1 MGFIQII
8 SFRTDRHEEFHAIEQ
23 EWLTAT
29 EGKRT
34 TLRELT
40 LVDRADPRHRVQV
53 EEFASYESAM
63 ENSNLPETQAAA
75 ERFAALT
82 DGGVEFTD
90 LDVESEYDVRRTLA
104 DGLREAHVTSTA
116 PPTVFAEDAT
126 FEGQFPH
133 QVVRVDGRPAIQA
146 LLQGDAP
153 SRTIER
159 WDVDTTSNG
168 FVVEYAYRTTGE
180 PSYLSIGVIVGAV
193 ERGRIS
199 RLLVTCGGSWDAA
212 AEASI
217 LGTGAG
223 MVTA

>member
-23 EWLTAT
+23 EWLAAT
-29 EGKRT
+29 EGRRT

-63 ENSNLPETQAAA
+63 ENSNLPETHAAA
-75 ERFAALT
+75 QRFAALT

-90 LDVESEYDVRRTLA
+90 LDVESEHDVRRTLA
-104 DGLREAHVTSTA
+104 DGLRDALATSSA
-116 PPTVFAEDAT
+116 PASLFADDVA

-133 QVVRVDGRPAIQA
+133 QVQHQSGRAA
-146 LLQGDAP
+146 VEAVLREEAP
-153 SRTIER
+153 GRTVER
-159 WDVDTTSNG
+159 WDVETTGNG
-168 FVVEYAYRTTGE
+168 FVVEYTYRTNGE
-180 PSYLSIGVIVGAV
+180 PSSLSIGVIVGAV

-199 RLLVTCGGSWDAA
+199 RLLVTCAGSWDAA
-212 AEASI
+212 AEERI
-217 LGTGAG
+217 LGTSAG

>member
-8 SFRTDRHEEFHAIEQ
+8 SFRTDRHEEFHAIEE
-23 EWLTAT
+23 EWLAAT

-53 EEFASYESAM
+53 EEFASFESAM
-63 ENSNLPETQAAA
+63 ENSHLPETQAAA
-75 ERFAALT
+75 AKFAALT

-90 LDVESEYDVRRTLA
+90 LDVESEYDVRRILA
-104 DGLREAHVTSTA
+104 EGLRDAHATSSA
-116 PPTVFAEDAT
+116 PASLFADDAVL
-126 FEGQFPH
+126 EGQFPH
-133 QVVRVDGRPAIQA
+133 QVVRESGRPAIEA
-146 LLQGDAP
+146 LLQHDAP
-153 SRTIER
+153 GRTVEQ
-159 WDVDTTSNG
+159 WDVDTTSGG
-168 FVVEYAYRTTGE
+168 FVVEYRYRTTGD
-180 PSYLSIGVIVGAV
+180 PSYLSIGVILGTV

-199 RLLVTCGGSWDAA
+199 RVVVTCAGSWDAA
-212 AEASI
+212 AEESI

>member
-8 SFRTDRHEEFHAIEQ
+8 SFRTDRHEEFHAVEQ
-23 EWLTAT
+23 EWLAAT

-75 ERFAALT
+75 ERFTALT
-82 DGGVEFTD
+82 DNGVEFTD
-90 LDVESEYDVRRTLA
+90 LDVESEYDVRRNLA
-104 DGLREAHVTSTA
+104 DGLRDALATSSA
-116 PPTVFAEDAT
+116 PGTVFAEDVA

-133 QVVRVDGRPAIQA
+133 QVRRDSGRAG
-146 LLQGDAP
+146 LQTMLQEDAP
-153 SRTIER
+153 ARTIER
-159 WDVDTTSNG
+159 WDVDTTSSG
-168 FVVEYAYRTTGE
+168 FVVEYTYRTTGE
-180 PSYLSIGVIVGAV
+180 PSYLSIGVIVGTV

-199 RLLVTCGGSWDAA
+199 RLLVTCAGSWDAA

-217 LGTGAG
+217 LGKAG